1 MNKQKILCIEG
12 VDRIGKTSLIKQLSK
27 YSQIP
32 SYKAK
37 NEQLDFVSSQDKFLQ
52 HLYWSDTRQLDL
64 LEQIRFSI
72 IFDRAYPSEWVYSRF
87 YNRKT
92 DDEQLFKN
100 DARYAALGTN
110 IVFCYRTSYEGLQD
124 NLDSNLTGE
133 NLQKIH
139 NLYEEFLK
147 LTKCKVTRVCLNP
160 TLSSGFFDEKQVAK
174 DLVIKL
180 NLTREFYPWPT

>member
-1 MNKQKILCIEG
+1 MNKQNIIICEG
-12 VDRIGKTSLIKQLSK
+12 CDRIGKTSLIKELSK
-27 YSQIP
+27 YINVH

-64 LEQIRFSI
+64 LEQIGFSI
-72 IFDRAYPSEWVYSRF
+72 IFDRAHPSEWVYSRF

-110 IVFCYRTSYEGLQD
+110 IVFCYRNSYEGLQD
-124 NLDSNLTGE
+124 DLDPNLTSN

-139 NLYEEFLK
+139 DLYEEFFK
-147 LTKCKVTRVCLNP
+147 LTKCKVTRICLDPVLPN
-160 TLSSGFFDEKQVAK
+160 GYFDELVKTQEICVKLKLYKQ
-174 DLVIKL
+174 
-180 NLTREFYPWPT
+180 

>member
-1 MNKQKILCIEG
+1 MNKQRVLCVCG
-12 VDRIGKTSLIKQLSK
+12 SDMQGKSTLVTQISKLSN
-27 YSQIP
+27 IC

-37 NEQLDFVSSQDKFLQ
+37 NEQLDFVSSQNKFLQ

-64 LEQIRFSI
+64 LEQTKFSMI
-72 IFDRAYPSEWVYSRF
+72 MDRGWPCEWVYSRF
-87 YNRKT
+87 YNRIT

-110 IVFCYRTSYEGLQD
+110 IVFCYRTSYDGLQD
-124 NLDSNLTGE
+124 DLDSNLTGE

-147 LTKCKVTRVCLNP
+147 LTKCKVTRVCLDP

-180 NLTREFYPWPT
+180 NLTREFYLWPT

>member
-1 MNKQKILCIEG
+1 MNKQNILCIEG
-12 VDRIGKTSLIKQLSK
+12 VDRIGKTSLIKELSN
-27 YSQIP
+27 YINVP

-64 LEQIRFSI
+64 LEQIEFSI

-110 IVFCYRTSYEGLQD
+110 IVFCYRNSYEGLQD
-124 NLDSNLTGE
+124 DLDPNLTSE

-139 NLYEEFLK
+139 NLYEEFFK
-147 LTKCKVTRVCLNP
+147 LTKCKVTRICLDPMLPN
-160 TLSSGFFDEKQVAK
+160 GYFDE
-174 DLVIKL
+174 LVKTQEICVKL
-180 NLTREFYPWPT
+180 KLYRL